1 MIAQLESSTCHR
13 VILETSAL
21 IQAAQV
27 IRITQAERLRGQ
39 SKNALNLN
47 SSKKRFEKPYFVR
60 NIFSILRPLANSST
74 SVSKVTLTRCHP

>member
-1 MIAQLESSTCHR
+1 MIAQLESSTCQS

-27 IRITQAERLRGQ
+27 IRIAQAERLRGP

-47 SSKKRFEKPYFVR
+47 SSKKRFEKTLFCSQYF
-60 NIFSILRPLANSST
+60 FHLASFL
-74 SVSKVTLTRCHP
+74 LTRQQAYPST